1 MKLTI
6 YHIVNK
12 ETRKSIYGN
21 CRRREV
27 EQYLATLENAEQF
40 EIVAHYNTC
49 VWGQGG
55 GPPSVDTSIFS
66 AAR

>member
-1 MKLTI
+1 MCYNTDRKKEITRKEIKIMKLTI

-49 VWGQGG
+49 V
-55 GPPSVDTSIFS
+55 
-66 AAR
+66 

>member
-27 EQYLATLENAEQF
+27 EQYLATLENAEQY

-49 VWGQGG
+49 V
-55 GPPSVDTSIFS
+55 
-66 AAR
+66 